1 MSQRATSRHEASILS
16 ADDHDPS
23 SAGLPTP
30 RRSTS
35 PYLRNVVHDGVM
47 HVSGQLPYDGDA
59 ITVTGTVGREVTVEQ
74 AKDAARW
81 CALNV
86 LAVVSAELGSLAR
99 IRQVLRVTGYV
110 ACEPGF
116 AGQPQIMD
124 AASAV
129 FLERLG
135 ERGRHARTALGV
147 AALPRNA
154 PVEID
159 VTLAVDTELVQ

>member
-1 MSQRATSRHEASILS
+1 MSRRATNKADDQDSQS
-16 ADDHDPS
+16 AD
-23 SAGLPTP
+23 LPAP

-47 HVSGQLPYDGDA
+47 HVSGQLPYDGGA
-59 ITVTGTVGREVTVEQ
+59 ITVTGAVGREVTVEQ
-74 AKDAARW
+74 AKDAARL

-86 LAVVSAELGSLAR
+86 LAVVSAELGGLAR

-116 AGQPQIMD
+116 GGQPQIMD

-147 AALPRNA
+147 VALPRDA

-159 VTLAVDTELVQ
+159 VTLAVDTGLVQ

>member
-1 MSQRATSRHEASILS
+1 MSEQATSERV
-16 ADDHDPS
+16 DDHDPS
-23 SAGLPTP
+23 SAALPTP
-30 RRSTS
+30 RRSAS
-35 PYLRNVVHDGVM
+35 PYLRNVVHNGVM
-47 HVSGQLPYDGDA
+47 HVSGQLPYYGDA
-59 ITVTGTVGREVTVEQ
+59 ITVTGAVGREVTVEQ
-74 AKDAARW
+74 AKDAARL

-86 LAVVSAELGSLAR
+86 LAVVSAELGGLAH

-116 AGQPQIMD
+116 SGQSQVMD

-135 ERGRHARTALGV
+135 ERGRHARTAIGV
-147 AALPRNA
+147 VALPRNA

-159 VTLAVDTELVQ
+159 VTLAVDTGSAQ